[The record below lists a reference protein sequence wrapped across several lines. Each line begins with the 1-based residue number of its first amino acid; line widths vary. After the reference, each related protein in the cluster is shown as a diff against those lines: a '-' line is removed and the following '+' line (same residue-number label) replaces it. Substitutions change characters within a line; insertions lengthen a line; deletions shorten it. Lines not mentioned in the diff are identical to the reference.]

1 MSIRKL
7 LRVRSVAALS
17 AVAALVLRLAACVG
31 GATEA
36 PTAAGTT
43 TLHLVG
49 YAVPK
54 EANNAIQKKFAET
67 PEGKGV
73 VQGVVGPQATRA
85 AQSSA

>member
-17 AVAALVLRLAACVG
+17 AVAALVLLFTGCVG
-31 GATEA
+31 GAANA
-36 PTAAGTT
+36 PDAAGTT

-49 YAVPK
+49 FAVPK

-73 VQGVVGPQATRA
+73 VWE
-85 AQSSA
+85 